1 MKDLCKYLLGLFLIL
16 KKDKILCAK
25 YRKGHFEGVLA
36 VVNRFMENIHSD
48 YLFLGE
54 KDFQQIYLIK
64 KYLQNKFKTK
74 ILYQL
79 HYIYLDSRF

>member
-1 MKDLCKYLLGLFLIL
+1 MKLKLN

-36 VVNRFMENIHSD
+36 VINQFLNIIKPK

-54 KDFQQIYLIK
+54 NLCF
-64 KYLQNKFKTK
+64 
-74 ILYQL
+74 
-79 HYIYLDSRF
+79 R